1 MDITQETMRAIG
13 ELGQSVKDL
22 TGNNEAAANTLS
34 NLEARARETGEQLDK
49 VTDKSGRL
57 NKDGFEALEKA
68 MGKAGKDY
76 SKQLTLIYKN
86 TDNVISKINDSFGN
100 FAKRIPVIGKTIE
113 RGFADVL
120 KRMKSSIDKVLLF
133 RAEWEQALVQ

>member
-76 SKQLTLIYKN
+76 SKQLTLI
-86 TDNVISKINDSFGN
+86 
-100 FAKRIPVIGKTIE
+100 R
-113 RGFADVL
+113 
-120 KRMKSSIDKVLLF
+120 
-133 RAEWEQALVQ
+133 